1 MNLPKKIT
9 IVEVSLRDG
18 LQNESVILPTGDKV
32 ILINS
37 LIESGIKNIEA
48 TSFVHPKWVPQLAD
62 AEVLLRMIPESRDV
76 IYSTIVPNMKGFERL
91 KETSI
96 KEMTLIISASEKH
109 NKKNL
114 NCTISESLND
124 LEAICKNLKDR
135 KIRVKG
141 EISMSFGCPFE
152 GSIPLDRVEWIV
164 DKFNKMGVLDIILAD
179 TIGIANPRQVYDMF
193 SSMKKLFKEVS
204 FAAHLHDTN
213 KMALANI
220 LAAINAGITIFD
232 SSIGGLGGCPFAP
245 GASGNVATEN
255 LVYMATAM
263 GIDTGINLL
272 KLLQSIKVLEKL
284 LNRKIELIPALIN
297 EINIY

>member
-9 IVEVSLRDG
+9 IVEVGLRDG

-32 ILINS
+32 ILLKS
-37 LIESGIKNIEA
+37 LIESGIKNIEV

-62 AEVLLRMIPESRDV
+62 AEALLSMIPESRDV
-76 IYSTIVPNMKGFERL
+76 IYSAIVPNMKGYERL

-96 KEMTLIISASEKH
+96 KEITLIISASEKH

-114 NCTISESLND
+114 NHTISESLND
-124 LEAICKNLKDR
+124 LEAICKNLKDGE
-135 KIRVKG
+135 IRARG

-152 GSIPLDRVEWIV
+152 GNIPLDRVEWIV
-164 DKFNKMGVLDIILAD
+164 DRFYKMGILEIILAD
-179 TIGIANPRQVYDMF
+179 TIGIANPRQVYDIF
-193 SSMKKLFKEVS
+193 SSMKKLFKGVA
-204 FAAHLHDTN
+204 FAAHFHDTN

-255 LVYMATAM
+255 LVYMAAKM
-263 GIDTGINLL
+263 GIDTEIDLL
-272 KLLQSIKVLEKL
+272 KLLQSINVLEKL

-297 EINIY
+297 EINIE